1 MLEAM
6 APAELKPVY
15 LIGGTD
21 RAKVDRALQRLRGR
35 VGEDAVER
43 LSALEIGG
51 PEAIAA
57 CNAVGLFA
65 TGGRV
70 VLVDAVDK
78 WKAADL
84 KALEEYLGSPAPDT
98 VLALVAN
105 EPVDGSALAK
115 LCAKHGELLLFV
127 LPKKLPEWVATQ
139 LQARGAKAD
148 AEACRVLVQLVGD
161 DVHELSGEVD
171 KLATW
176 AGGDTITA
184 ADVEA
189 LVSARAD
196 IPPFAL
202 TDAWGRR
209 DVAGVLRAFETL
221 LERDSGPRSG
231 TLLRL
236 AALLGNHIAR
246 VRACHALAA
255 EGVRPRDA
263 APKLKMHPYAAENAF
278 RQAQQF
284 SEHELRQ
291 AAIDLSR
298 LDLALK
304 GNSRLGGELEFERTL
319 VALTRAA

>member
-15 LIGGTD
+15 LIGGSD

-43 LSALEIGG
+43 LSALEIGA

-65 TGGRV
+65 SGGRV

-84 KALEEYLGSPAPDT
+84 KALAEYLACPAPDT
-98 VLALVAN
+98 VLALVAD
-105 EPVDGSALAK
+105 EPTAGSALAK
-115 LCAKHGELLLFV
+115 LCAKHGELLLFE

-139 LQARGAKAD
+139 LETRGAKAD
-148 AEACRVLVQLVGD
+148 ADACRVLVQLVGD

-236 AALLGNHIAR
+236 AALLGNHVAR
-246 VRACHALAA
+246 VRACQGLAA

-263 APKLKMHPYAAENAF
+263 ASTLKMHPYAAENAF

-291 AAIDLSR
+291 AAVSLSR

>member
-84 KALEEYLGSPAPDT
+84 KALEEYLRSPAPDT

-115 LCAKHGELLLFV
+115 LCAKHGELLLFG

>member
-21 RAKVDRALQRLRGR
+21 RAKVDRALQRLRSR

-43 LSALEIGG
+43 LSALETGA
-51 PEAIAA
+51 PEAVAA

-65 TGGRV
+65 SGGRV

-78 WKAADL
+78 WKAADV
-84 KALEEYLGSPAPDT
+84 KVVAEYLASPAPDT
-98 VLALVAN
+98 VLALVAD
-105 EPVDGSALAK
+105 EPAEGGALAK
-115 LCAKHGELLLFV
+115 LCAKHGELLLFE

-148 AEACRVLVQLVGD
+148 AEACRVLVQLVGN

-176 AGGDTITA
+176 AAGDTISA

-221 LERDSGPRSG
+221 LERESGPRSG

-246 VRACHALAA
+246 VRACQALAA

-278 RQAQQF
+278 RQSQQF

-291 AAIDLSR
+291 AAISLSR

>member
-6 APAELKPVY
+6 APSELKPVY

-21 RAKVDRALQRLRGR
+21 RAKVDRALQRLRSR

-43 LSALEIGG
+43 LSALEAGA

-65 TGGRV
+65 SGGRV

-78 WKAADL
+78 WKAADIR
-84 KALEEYLGSPAPDT
+84 ALEEYLSSPAPDT
-98 VLALVAN
+98 VLALVAD
-105 EPVDGSALAK
+105 EPAAGSALAK
-115 LCAKHGELLLFV
+115 LCAKHGELLLFE

-139 LQARGAKAD
+139 LQARGAKAEP
-148 AEACRVLVQLVGD
+148 EACRVLVQLVGN
-161 DVHELSGEVD
+161 DVHELSGEID

-176 AGGDTITA
+176 AAGDTITA
-184 ADVEA
+184 AAVEA

-246 VRACHALAA
+246 VRACQALAA

-291 AAIDLSR
+291 AAISLSR

>member
-21 RAKVDRALQRLRGR
+21 RAKVDRALQRLRTR

-43 LSALEIGG
+43 LSALEIGA
-51 PEAIAA
+51 PEAVAS

-65 TGGRV
+65 SGGRV

-78 WKAADL
+78 WKAADM
-84 KALEEYLGSPAPDT
+84 KVLEEYLTSPAPDT
-98 VLALVAN
+98 VLALVAD
-105 EPVDGSALAK
+105 EPAAGGALAK
-115 LCAKHGELLLFV
+115 LCAKHGELLLFE

-148 AEACRVLVQLVGD
+148 AEACRLLVQLVGD

-176 AGGDTITA
+176 AGGDTIGA

-196 IPPFAL
+196 IPPFAM

-209 DVAGVLRAFETL
+209 DVPGVLRAFETL
-221 LERDSGPRSG
+221 LERDSGPRAG

-246 VRACHALAA
+246 VRACQALAA
-255 EGVRPRDA
+255 EGIRPRDA
-263 APKLKMHPYAAENAF
+263 APKLKMHPFAAENAF

-291 AAIDLSR
+291 AAISLSR

>member
-6 APAELKPVY
+6 APTELKPVY

-21 RAKVDRALQRLRGR
+21 RAKVDRALTRLRTR

-43 LSALEIGG
+43 LSALEIGAV
-51 PEAIAA
+51 EAIAA

-65 TGGRV
+65 SGGRV

-78 WKAADL
+78 WKAADV
-84 KALEEYLGSPAPDT
+84 KALEEYLVSPAPDT
-98 VLALVAN
+98 VLALVAD
-105 EPVDGSALAK
+105 EPAAGGALAK
-115 LCAKHGELLLFV
+115 LCARHGELLLFE
-127 LPKKLPEWVATQ
+127 LPKKLPEWVAAQ
-139 LQARGAKAD
+139 LTARGAEAD

-161 DVHELSGEVD
+161 DVHELGGEID

-176 AGGDTITA
+176 AAGARITA
-184 ADVEA
+184 SDVET
-189 LVSARAD
+189 LVAARAD

-209 DVAGVLRAFETL
+209 DVAGALRAFETL

-236 AALLGNHIAR
+236 AALFGNHVGR

-255 EGVRPRDA
+255 EGIRPRDA
-263 APKLKMHPYAAENAF
+263 ATKLKMHPFAAENAF

-291 AAIDLSR
+291 AAIRLSE

>member
-15 LIGGTD
+15 LIGGSD

-43 LSALEIGG
+43 LSALEIGA

-84 KALEEYLGSPAPDT
+84 KVLGEYLASPAPDT
-98 VLALVAN
+98 VLALVAD
-105 EPVDGSALAK
+105 EPAEGSALAK
-115 LCAKHGELLLFV
+115 LCAKHGELLLFG

-176 AGGDTITA
+176 AAGDTITA

-236 AALLGNHIAR
+236 AALLGNHVAR
-246 VRACHALAA
+246 VRTCHGLAA

-263 APKLKMHPYAAENAF
+263 ASKLKMHPYAAENAF

-291 AAIDLSR
+291 AAISLSR

>member
-1 MLEAM
+1 MLAAM
-6 APAELKPVY
+6 ATPELKPVY
-15 LIGGTD
+15 LIGGSD
-21 RAKVDRALQRLRGR
+21 RAKVDRALSRLRGR

-43 LSALEIGG
+43 LSGLEHGA

-70 VLVDAVDK
+70 VLVDAADK
-78 WKAADL
+78 WKAADV
-84 KALEEYLGSPAPDT
+84 KALEAYLALPAPDT
-98 VLALVAN
+98 VLALVADDA
-105 EPVDGSALAK
+105 PAAALTK
-115 LCAKHGELLLFV
+115 LCEKHGDVLLFD
-127 LPKKLPEWVATQ
+127 LPKKLPEWVAQ
-139 LQARGAKAD
+139 QIAARGATAD
-148 AEACRVLVQLVGD
+148 AEACRILVQLVGD
-161 DVHELSGEVD
+161 DVHELASEID

-176 AGGDTITA
+176 ANGAALTA
-184 ADVEA
+184 ADVES
-189 LVSARAD
+189 LVAARAD

-209 DVAGVLRAFETL
+209 DVPGVLRAFETL
-221 LERDSGPRSG
+221 LERESGPRSG

-246 VRACHALAA
+246 VRACQALAA

-263 APKLKMHPYAAENAF
+263 APKLKMHPFAAEKAF
-278 RQAQQF
+278 QQAQQF
-284 SEHELRQ
+284 GEHELRH
-291 AAIDLSR
+291 AAVALSR

-319 VALTRAA
+319 VELTRAA

>member
-1 MLEAM
+1 MLWWM
-6 APAELKPVY
+6 AAELQPVY
-15 LIGGTD
+15 LIGGSD
-21 RAKVDRALQRLRGR
+21 RAKVDRALARLRSR
-35 VGEDAVER
+35 VGEDAVQR
-43 LSALEIGG
+43 LSALDT
-51 PEAIAA
+51 PAADAIAA
-57 CNAVGLFA
+57 CNAGGLFA
-65 TGGRV
+65 SGGKV

-78 WKAADL
+78 WKAADVKVL
-84 KALEEYLGSPAPDT
+84 GDYLASPAPDT
-98 VLALVAN
+98 VLALVAD
-105 EPVDGSALAK
+105 EPPAGSALAK
-115 LCAKHGELLLFV
+115 LCEKHGELLFFE

-139 LQARGAKAD
+139 LAARGAKAD
-148 AEACRVLVQLVGD
+148 AEACRVLVQLVGS
-161 DVHELSGEVD
+161 DVHELSGEID

-176 AGGDTITA
+176 AGGDLISA
-184 ADVEA
+184 SDVEL
-189 LVSARAD
+189 LVAARAD

-209 DVAGVLRAFETL
+209 DVAGALRAFETL

-236 AALLGNHIAR
+236 AALFGNHVAR

-255 EGVRPRDA
+255 EGVRPKDA
-263 APKLKMHPYAAENAF
+263 AGKLKMHPFAAENAF
-278 RQAQQF
+278 RQAQNF

-291 AAIDLSR
+291 AAIRLSQ

>member
-1 MLEAM
+1 MLVAM
-6 APAELKPVY
+6 APELKPVY
-15 LIGGTD
+15 LIGGSD
-21 RAKVDRALQRLRGR
+21 RAKVDRALARLRSR

-43 LSALEIGG
+43 HSALETS
-51 PEAIAA
+51 AADAVAA
-57 CNAVGLFA
+57 CNAGGLFA
-65 TGGRV
+65 SGGKV

-78 WKAADL
+78 WKAADVKEL
-84 KALEEYLGSPAPDT
+84 AAYLESPAPDT
-98 VLALVAN
+98 VLALVTA
-105 EPVDGSALAK
+105 EPAGATPLAK
-115 LCAKHGELLLFV
+115 VCEKHGELLLFE
-127 LPKKLPEWVATQ
+127 LPKKLPEWVAQQ
-139 LQARGAKAD
+139 LAARGAKAD

-161 DVHELSGEVD
+161 DVHELSGEID

-176 AGGDTITA
+176 ANGEQIGA
-184 ADVEA
+184 QDVEL
-189 LVSARAD
+189 LVAARAD

-209 DVAGVLRAFETL
+209 DVSAALRAFETL

-263 APKLKMHPYAAENAF
+263 AAQLKMHPFAAENAF
-278 RQAQQF
+278 RQAQSF
-284 SEHELRQ
+284 SERELQQ
-291 AAIDLSR
+291 AAIRLSE